1 MDDSASGR
9 LQSCPTIPCPPIFG
23 PEKDRP
29 TKPLHFRATRGFRLG
44 IDVYIHVQCE
54 PTTTSN
60 AKNVEMM
67 NQHGTNMETNMANP
81 GDDNSVQEI
90 APHVNGERSSRCK
103 YELVHCLDGPFMFQM
118 NTKNK
123 WSSDINLSTDRLNR
137 PSQQDPTATSQ
148 STTTLRCSRKPADFP
163 GVGITRSPQH
173 TPAYNNKS
181 RVVPNIPNTEPKT
194 QQLPYFQKQPP
205 TVF

>member
-1 MDDSASGR
+1 
-9 LQSCPTIPCPPIFG
+9 
-23 PEKDRP
+23 
-29 TKPLHFRATRGFRLG
+29 
-44 IDVYIHVQCE
+44 
-54 PTTTSN
+54 
-60 AKNVEMM
+60 
-67 NQHGTNMETNMANP
+67 MANP

-163 GVGITRSPQH
+163 GVGITHRNTRPH
-173 TPAYNNKS
+173 TTTRVESYPTYPTLNRKHNNFLIFRNS
-181 RVVPNIPNTEPKT
+181 HQPCSSSTVNNRVELPNYLYVIFFNFFV
-194 QQLPYFQKQPP
+194 YFI
-205 TVF
+205 FFLR